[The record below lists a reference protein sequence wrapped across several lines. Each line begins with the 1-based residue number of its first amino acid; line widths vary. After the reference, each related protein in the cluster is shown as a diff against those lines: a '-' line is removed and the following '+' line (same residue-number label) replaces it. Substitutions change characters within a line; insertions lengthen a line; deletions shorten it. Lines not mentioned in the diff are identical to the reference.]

1 MRYVNEEGHPIEMAP
16 EEPAPEA
23 EHPPIEMDPVADFEK
38 ARSAM
43 EDQIRQ
49 LNEELCKTR
58 EAHMAEKQERDLLI
72 IQRDTARKER
82 DKLNEK
88 LNENMA
94 KAEEKIYA
102 LRRQADKLIDGHE
115 REMEAMWK
123 KLHKPILWPCLC
135 VFGFAVLSM
144 LIGQTVENGLVAS
157 RLGEP
162 LGYGCLAA
170 ATFFG
175 GIIWERLGGGICGR
189 KRVCNTKLGTGRD
202 CRGGGDCG

>member
-1 MRYVNEEGHPIEMAP
+1 MRYVNEEGYPIEMPPEETAP
-16 EEPAPEA
+16 ET
-23 EHPPIEMDPVADFEK
+23 EHPPIEMDPVAGFEK
-38 ARSAM
+38 ARAAM
-43 EDQIRQ
+43 ETQIRQ
-49 LNEELCKTR
+49 LNEELVKTR
-58 EAHMAEKQERDLLI
+58 EARMAEKQERDLLI
-72 IQRDTARKER
+72 IQRDAARKER

-102 LRRQADKLIDGHE
+102 LRRHADKLIDGHE
-115 REMEAMWK
+115 RELTAMWK
-123 KLHKPILWPCLC
+123 KLHKPILWPCIC

-144 LIGQTVENGLVAS
+144 LIGQTVENGLMAS

-189 KRVCNTKLGTGRD
+189 KRVCNAKLGAGRD

>member
-1 MRYVNEEGHPIEMAP
+1 MKNGADRPRKIEVIIMRYVNEEGYPIEMAP
-16 EEPAPEA
+16 EESAPEA

-38 ARSAM
+38 ARAAM
-43 EDQIRQ
+43 EAHIRQ

-58 EAHMAEKQERDLLI
+58 EARMAEKQER
-72 IQRDTARKER
+72 
-82 DKLNEK
+82 
-88 LNENMA
+88 
-94 KAEEKIYA
+94 
-102 LRRQADKLIDGHE
+102 DKLIDGHE
-115 REMEAMWK
+115 REMTAMWK

-170 ATFFG
+170 ATLFG

-189 KRVCNTKLGTGRD
+189 KRVCNAELGTGRD
-202 CRGGGDCG
+202 CQSRRDRG

>member
-1 MRYVNEEGHPIEMAP
+1 MKELEKNRRMVPDEPIVTAEEHA
-16 EEPAPEA
+16 
-23 EHPPIEMDPVADFEK
+23 PIEMDPVADFEK
-38 ARSAM
+38 ARAAM
-43 EDQIRQ
+43 EAQIRQ
-49 LNEELCKTR
+49 LNDELSKTR
-58 EAHMAEKQERDLLI
+58 EVRMAEKQERDLLI

-82 DKLNEK
+82 DKINEEF
-88 LNENMA
+88 NENMA

-102 LRRQADKLIDGHE
+102 LRRHADKLIDGHE
-115 REMEAMWK
+115 RELAAMWE

-144 LIGQTVENGLVAS
+144 LIGQTVENGLMAS

-189 KRVCNTKLGTGRD
+189 KRVCHSELDTNHVCGRS
-202 CRGGGDCG
+202 RN

>member
-1 MRYVNEEGHPIEMAP
+1 MKDLEKHREMVIGEPIVTAEEHA
-16 EEPAPEA
+16 
-23 EHPPIEMDPVADFEK
+23 PIEMDPVADFEK
-38 ARSAM
+38 ARAAM
-43 EDQIRQ
+43 EAHIRQ
-49 LNEELCKTR
+49 LNEELEKTKDAR
-58 EAHMAEKQERDLLI
+58 MAEKQERDLLI

-82 DKLNEK
+82 DKINEEF
-88 LNENMA
+88 NENMA

-102 LRRQADKLIDGHE
+102 MRRHADKLIDGHE
-115 REMEAMWK
+115 RELTAMWK
-123 KLHKPILWPCLC
+123 KFHKPILWPCLC

-175 GIIWERLGGGICGR
+175 GIIWERLGGGICDR
-189 KRVCNTKLGTGRD
+189 KRVCNAKLGAGRD